1 MLSTVEAN
9 VKDQYLISI
18 RLIERLHRRFLDVI
32 KAELDRL
39 GIEDINNVQ
48 TLILFNI
55 NEEQLTVGELT
66 VRGYYL
72 GSNVSYNVKKLVEN
86 DYLIQERS
94 SHDRRMTRVRLSDKG
109 LELTARISELY
120 QRNSR
125 GARGRYVGDEQ
136 LRQTNQTLMS
146 LERYWS
152 SQISS
157 GRRSGWSSP
166 RNARSVPTSVGR
178 GRLVQLLELS
188 LQRFHPVAQL
198 AHLGVQARGLSLPQ
212 LPRPGLARCLR
223 CPSAASPRPLNG
235 RNMLAAR

>member
-1 MLSTVEAN
+1 

-39 GIEDINNVQ
+39 GVEDINNVQ

-94 SHDRRMTRVRLSDKG
+94 AHDRRMTRVRLSQKG
-109 LELTARISELY
+109 LDLTARISELY
-120 QRNSR
+120 QRNSEEL
-125 GARGRYVGDEQ
+125 AGRYATEEQ
-136 LRQTNQTLMS
+136 LRQANQALMS

-152 SQISS
+152 SQISYGPS
-157 GRRSGWSSP
+157 
-166 RNARSVPTSVGR
+166 
-178 GRLVQLLELS
+178 LVMMEE
-188 LQRFHPVAQL
+188 
-198 AHLGVQARGLSLPQ
+198 
-212 LPRPGLARCLR
+212 
-223 CPSAASPRPLNG
+223 
-235 RNMLAAR
+235 